1 MHSVTQLCLTLVTPW
16 TVACQALLSMEI
28 IPARILEWVAIS
40 FSRGSSQPR
49 GQTHISCIFCT
60 SKLILYH
67 WVTCTFLNLWLV
79 FVQELASL
87 RGPDL
92 CTLILCL
99 STRWCSG
106 KESRCQCNAAKE
118 EDRSFDSFPLGNGN
132 PLQYSFHENSMDRE
146 TWKATVHEVAKR
158 WTQSSDWACTH
169 TLAELTDEFNKVYQ

>member
-1 MHSVTQLCLTLVTPW
+1 MHPVTQSCLTLVTPW
-16 TVACQALLSMEI
+16 TVACQALLSMGI

-40 FSRGSSQPR
+40 FFRGSSQPR
-49 GQTHISCIFCT
+49 DQTHVSCIFCT
-60 SKLILYH
+60 GRLILYH

-79 FVQELASL
+79 FVQELVGL

-106 KESRCQCNAAKE
+106 KESSCQCRKG
-118 EDRSFDSFPLGNGN
+118 RRQKFDSFPLGNGN
-132 PLQYSFHENSMDRE
+132 PLQYSFQENSMDRE
-146 TWKATVHEVAKR
+146 TWQATVHEVAKR

-169 TLAELTDEFNKVYQ
+169 THILLN